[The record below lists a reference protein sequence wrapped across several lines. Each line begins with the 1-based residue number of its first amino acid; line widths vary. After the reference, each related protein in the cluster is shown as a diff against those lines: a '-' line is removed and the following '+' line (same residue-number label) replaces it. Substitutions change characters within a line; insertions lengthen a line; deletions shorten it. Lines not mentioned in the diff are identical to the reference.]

1 MFVSRSQDG
10 AYTGDLKDGEP
21 HGQGVM
27 IYDGSNNFNDSNYNY
42 NNHNDSNYN
51 NNNYNDSNYNDN
63 NYNDY
68 NYNDNNYN
76 GNNYTNNNNTDLGIG
91 VLAAKNYSG
100 SWRNGLRHGSGAIF
114 WSNGDK

>member
-1 MFVSRSQDG
+1 MFVSRSKDG

-27 IYDGSNNFNDSNYNY
+27 IYYDSDNF
-42 NNHNDSNYN
+42 
-51 NNNYNDSNYNDN
+51 NDSNYNDN
-63 NYNDY
+63 NYNDH

-76 GNNYTNNNNTDLGIG
+76 DHNYTNNNNTDLGIG

>member
-1 MFVSRSQDG
+1 MFVSRSKDG

-27 IYDGSNNFNDSNYNY
+27 IYYDNNNYSDSNYND
-42 NNHNDSNYN
+42 NNYN
-51 NNNYNDSNYNDN
+51 DNNYNDSNYNDN
-63 NYNDY
+63 NYND
-68 NYNDNNYN
+68 
-76 GNNYTNNNNTDLGIG
+76 NNYTNNNNTDLGIG